1 MANPN
6 LSPEVISI
14 LKLLREYSFDIDH
27 YASEVLI
34 SQWIQEFGYRWV
46 GNAITEA
53 LYQGRY
59 KIISI
64 DHILQLWQRRGQ
76 PIRHFSRE
84 FESIILGPSPLS
96 GPTNHVDGE
105 SIPIPCPPS
114 ASELETPA
122 VQGSTISPNPIEETP
137 LPQGPLPSSPIPVP
151 DFRPILEN
159 FSAAWMSSIDGIP
172 PFVPRSQSSDLHQ
185 RLRAVVQSDLEG

>member
-27 YASEVLI
+27 YSSEVLI
-34 SQWIQEFGYRWV
+34 SQWVQQFGYRWV

-59 KIISI
+59 KIISV

-84 FESIILGPSPLS
+84 FESIILGPIPLS
-96 GPTNHVDGE
+96 DPINLEDRDTIPSPSPPPPTQ
-105 SIPIPCPPS
+105 
-114 ASELETPA
+114 LETPA
-122 VQGSTISPNPIEETP
+122 VEDTAIPPTPIEAVP
-137 LPQGPLPSSPIPVP
+137 LPAVPIPVP
-151 DFRPILEN
+151 DFRPILEDFPSVWVN
-159 FSAAWMSSIDGIP
+159 SIDGIP

-185 RLRAVVQSDLEG
+185 RLRAVVQADLEG